1 MKHVWSDLIKMW
13 ADGTKIQYRVKLH
26 DIGQEAWHDTENPNW
41 NHWNYEFRKKPAE
54 KVVRWLW
61 VDPNERKLLMY
72 YATEF
77 EASHTKGLIKAEW
90 SRMEFDK

>member
-1 MKHVWSDLIKMW
+1 MKRKHAELIHAW
-13 ADGTKIQYRVKLH
+13 ADGAEIGYQQSHSKTWVSIRDPVWDEDTMYR
-26 DIGQEAWHDTENPNW
+26 I
-41 NHWNYEFRKKPAE
+41 KPAD

>member
-1 MKHVWSDLIKMW
+1 MKHVWSDIIKRW
-13 ADGTKIQYRVKLH
+13 ADGAKIQYRVKTH
-26 DIGQEAWHDTENPNW
+26 DVGQEAWYDAENPHWNNW
-41 NHWNYEFRKKPAE
+41 NHEFRVKPAE

-61 VDPNERKLLMY
+61 VDPKEGKLLMH

>member
-1 MKHVWSDLIKMW
+1 MKYIWSDLIKEW
-13 ADGTKIQYRVKLH
+13 ADGAEIQYMVKTH
-26 DIGQEAWHDTENPNW
+26 DIGQEAWYDTENPQWNNW
-41 NHWNYEFRKKPAE
+41 SHEFRKKPPT
-54 KVVRWLW
+54 KIIRWLW
-61 VDPNERKLLMY
+61 IDPRENKLLSL